1 MTGTPRALA
10 LTPALWRRRLA
21 ASLAA
26 VLVGTLALLARPAQ
40 ANDDPPGRVGRI
52 TESRGQA
59 WQWDPE
65 GGEWVAVQRNRP
77 VTSGDRLS
85 VEGDGRLELR
95 IGSTT
100 VRLAGGTEL
109 EMRRLDDE
117 RIEMQL
123 LNGSAAVRVRS
134 PEVAREVEVVTDEGR
149 FMPRRA
155 GHYRIDRRDDGSTAT
170 TWSGTLRFE
179 SADSALAVPAGRSAE
194 FWQEG
199 PQRSTHYSWVES
211 RRDEFSDWVARDSRD
226 DDRSASAQYVSPEM
240 TGWEDLDRHGRWE
253 THPEYGA
260 LWYPA
265 AVAPDWAPYRYGHW
279 AWVSPWGWTWV
290 DDAPWGFAPFH
301 YGRWVMWGGR
311 WCWAPGA
318 RVARPVYAPA
328 LVAWVGGPSV
338 SVGVTVGAPPVVG
351 WVPLAPREV
360 YRPYYPKMVSAV
372 YLRGVNAGH
381 PNVPPPSP
389 RVPPGPV
396 MYTNQ
401 GVPGAV
407 TVVPSNVL
415 SARRPVAPAVAQ
427 VDVNV
432 RNDLARQ
439 PAHRQEAP
447 PPPSR
452 PLAAPVGAVPAV
464 GPGARPGGRA
474 VAPLPP
480 QSPAQAQVQPTA
492 PPQGRQPAQPPVSAR
507 PQVTSPAGPQSPATP
522 RPSNAPSA
530 QPSPS
535 VQPAAPGAEPRRERI
550 PQRPGAVM
558 QQPAQPQAG
567 QVPAVRDR
575 RGDEGRGAPG
585 VRPAPVRVE
594 PPRAVA
600 PAQPAPAAPPAMPAR
615 PAMPAQPPAAR
626 EVQRVQIPQ
635 HPRQEQDRG
644 RGNDE
649 RRQPTAPRNQN
660 Q

>member
-10 LTPALWRRRLA
+10 LTPALWRQRLA
-21 ASLAA
+21 MGLAA
-26 VLVGTLALLARPAQ
+26 VLVGAFALLARPAQ
-40 ANDDPPGRVGRI
+40 ASDDPPGRVGRI

-100 VRLAGGTEL
+100 VRLDGGTEI

-123 LNGSAAVRVRS
+123 FNGSAAVRVRS
-134 PEVAREVEVVTDEGR
+134 AEVAREVEVVTEEGR

-155 GHYRIDRRDDGSTAT
+155 GHYRIDRRDDTSIAT
-170 TWSGTLRFE
+170 TWSGSLRFE

-194 FWQEG
+194 FWHEG
-199 PQRSTHYSWVES
+199 GQRTHYSWVES
-211 RRDEFSDWVARDSRD
+211 RRDEFSDWVARDNRE

-260 LWYPA
+260 LWYPSVV
-265 AVAPDWAPYRYGHW
+265 VAGWAPYRYGHW
-279 AWVSPWGWTWV
+279 AWVRPWGWTWI

-311 WCWAPGA
+311 WCWAPGV

-328 LVAWVGGPSV
+328 LVAWVGGPAV
-338 SVGVTVGAPPVVG
+338 SVGVTVGPAPVVG

-360 YRPYYPKMVSAV
+360 YRPYYPKAVSAV

-381 PNVPPPSP
+381 PTVQPPSP
-389 RVPPGPV
+389 RVPPGPI

-439 PAHRQEAP
+439 PAQRHDAP
-447 PPPSR
+447 PPPTR
-452 PLAAPVGAVPAV
+452 LQAAPVGAVPAV

-474 VAPLPP
+474 VAPPPP
-480 QSPAQAQVQPTA
+480 QSPVQSAVSPSPQAPAQPGPQTTGPMRPQPGPAAQPGPQVQPGA
-492 PPQGRQPAQPPVSAR
+492 PAS
-507 PQVTSPAGPQSPATP
+507 
-522 RPSNAPSA
+522 
-530 QPSPS
+530 
-535 VQPAAPGAEPRRERI
+535 PGAEPRRERI
-550 PQRPGAVM
+550 PQRPGAVVP
-558 QQPAQPQAG
+558 QPAPSPQAMPPAPG
-567 QVPAVRDR
+567 QPPAVRDR
-575 RGDEGRGAPG
+575 RGDDGRGPQGA
-585 VRPAPVRVE
+585 RPAPVRVE
-594 PPRAVA
+594 PPRAAA
-600 PAQPAPAAPPAMPAR
+600 PAQPAPPAQPAMPAR
-615 PAMPAQPPAAR
+615 PAMPSTPPAAR

-635 HPRQEQDRG
+635 RAEHERG
-644 RGNDE
+644 RGQDE